1 MTRRM
6 LRALAVAA
14 LTLLFMKV
22 FGIVAFTPTMSRGLV
37 RVADWCGVHG
47 DEAIED
53 LYLSVTAAVSLV
65 LALAVVGGPSLLRS
79 RRRGTSMSGSRAD
92 RLGR

>member
-1 MTRRM
+1 M

-14 LTLLFMKV
+14 LTLPLIKV
-22 FGIVAFTPTMSRGLV
+22 FGSVPFTPTMSGGLV

-47 DEAIED
+47 DEGVED
-53 LYLSVTAAVSLV
+53 LYLSVTAVISLV
-65 LALAVVGGPSLLRS
+65 LALAVVGGASLFRS
-79 RRRGTSMSGSRAD
+79 RRRGASRSGSRGD